1 MTMLDQRNQRNQAAA
16 AMRSILETAGA
27 DGLTGEQEAAF
38 DKAAADFDRLDATL
52 TRSAKVEALHLPEPA
67 GIGTGTGT
75 APVEPSAEV
84 RAFDAFVR
92 FGVTGA
98 GLVRATDL
106 ETRAQGVATGA
117 AGGFLVPADFRAGI
131 IKAQKAFG
139 GLQNLVQVINT
150 DSGAALTYPTVD
162 DTGNVGALIGEN
174 TAVTEQDVAVGNKS
188 LKAHKWTSKL
198 VRVSNELLQDDT
210 YNLETELGSLLGERI
225 GRAQSPFLITGTGV
239 NEPEGILTNK
249 AASVTTVA
257 GATTS
262 LGSSAQAQDL
272 LIDLETA
279 LEESYLPNAGYVMR
293 RTTLAVV
300 RKIRDADGRPIWQP
314 SLTAGIPATING
326 YSVVTDPAMPAM
338 AAGAK
343 SIVFGDLRQAYVWRN
358 VNGIAVRRLNERYAE
373 FDQVGFLGFARADGQ
388 VQNAGAYVVAAN
400 AAA

>member
-1 MTMLDQRNQRNQAAA
+1 MTALLEKRNAAYAQA
-16 AMRSILETAGA
+16 RSILEGAGEE
-27 DGLTGEQEAAF
+27 GMTPEEEQAF
-38 DKAAADFDRLDATL
+38 DAAMAAGDKLNDTLERSTRLDAL
-52 TRSAKVEALHLPEPA
+52 RLPEPPVV
-67 GIGTGTGT
+67 GTGAGS
-75 APVEPSAEV
+75 AVVEPSAEQ

-92 FGVTGA
+92 HGVTGP
-98 GLVRATDL
+98 GLVQASEDL

-117 AGGFLVPADFRAGI
+117 AGGFLVPPEFRAGI

-150 DSGAALTYPTVD
+150 DSGASLTYPTVD

-174 TAVTEQDVAVGNKS
+174 VAVTEQDVVVGNKT
-188 LKAHKWTSKL
+188 LKAFKWTSKL
-198 VRVSNELLQDDT
+198 VRVSNELLQDNT
-210 YNLETELGSLLGERI
+210 YNLETELGGMLGERI
-225 GRAQSPFLITGTGV
+225 GRAQSPYLVTGTGV

-249 AASVTTVA
+249 AAAVTTVA

-262 LGSSAQAQDL
+262 LGSAAQAQDL

-279 LEESYLPNAGYVMR
+279 LEESYLANASYVMR
-293 RTTLAVV
+293 RTTLSVI
-300 RKIRDADGRPIWQP
+300 RKVRDADGRAIWQP

-326 YSVVTDPAMPAM
+326 YPVTTDPAMPAM
-338 AAGAK
+338 VAGAK

-358 VNGIAVRRLNERYAE
+358 VNGIAVRRLNERFAE
-373 FDQVGFLGFARADGQ
+373 FDQTGFLGFARADGQ